1 MKSALFTRRELLC
14 ALPCGITVLTAGCAG
29 IPIPGVSD
37 PAALL
42 KEGEAL
48 YQAQRYDE
56 AIAKFRAVIALDRTN
71 WRAWLWLCRTYIVRG
86 MWGDAIESG
95 RQAFQFS
102 PQGPEVLQTFLQALF
117 GGGAQALGTGNYTQA
132 ISHFSEYLKLDTGNV
147 NAWTGVGK
155 AYLGNGQYG
164 DALQSLLKALGM
176 TGVDRGD
183 VVNSILSGG
192 MQAFNQR
199 DYASSINML
208 SEYVKQD
215 PRNFQAYF
223 TLAKS
228 YWESGQ
234 RGGAAEALVQA
245 LKINPT
251 SGDALQYMFKLR

>member
-1 MKSALFTRRELLC
+1 M
-14 ALPCGITVLTAGCAG
+14 
-29 IPIPGVSD
+29 
-37 PAALL
+37 
-42 KEGEAL
+42 
-48 YQAQRYDE
+48 
-56 AIAKFRAVIALDRTN
+56 
-71 WRAWLWLCRTYIVRG
+71 
-86 MWGDAIESG
+86 
-95 RQAFQFS
+95 
-102 PQGPEVLQTFLQALF
+102 
-117 GGGAQALGTGNYTQA
+117 
-132 ISHFSEYLKLDTGNV
+132 
-147 NAWTGVGK
+147 GK